1 MKKLLFKNW
10 LVLMSLVMACGF
22 TACDDDDDNV
32 GTAPIFPEKQE
43 INLAA
48 GGSQEFSFEANTN
61 WSLSSSAIWCV
72 FVKDE
77 VESFVLSGTPG
88 KQTVTVKMTG
98 DAPAHE
104 TSVAKLELTMG
115 GEKVVIGEVRREAQ
129 GYDLQLFD
137 EEGNPISELEVGYND
152 FKRFKV
158 KANYRFAVT
167 NKPSWVDL
175 EGNVLVGASNKE
187 VTGGLEVHNN
197 DDDANFGKYAITKED
212 GYTLTF
218 ASEDGKHEEKVP
230 VVFSGMPANDMDITD
245 GPTSNKW
252 SWTISEDGKT
262 FTNGAGVAG
271 GGGTSY
277 NKHVSFTLKA
287 KNDDF
292 KIVMIDE
299 YTLDDEVQREVM
311 NEEWGWMHYAIHD
324 KCKINLTADEL
335 VGSKRTAYVLAFP
348 PAKYEEIKD
357 DVIGN
362 AFDEAGEL
370 KTEYERYLLMLAT
383 QDVKKEQTDASV
395 TVTAMDM
402 MTGQTITIPLES
414 IDATKYN
421 ANEAYSMPQGT
432 YFMYN
437 IDPQM
442 GSFDSQAYSITF
454 HLEKPEGLTETLL
467 EISNDWMNPNGFMI
481 YMPEAAPTENLVITM
496 ESASDGTKKVLVI
509 TPNE

>member
-299 YTLDDEVQREVM
+299 YTHNDKVHHEEMKDE
-311 NEEWGWMHYAIHD
+311 WMQYAIYD
-324 KCKINLTADEL
+324 KCKINLTADPLE
-335 VGSKRTAYVLAFP
+335 SDPRTAYVLAFP
-348 PAKYEEIKD
+348 SAKYEEIKD

-370 KTEYERYLLMLAT
+370 KIEYERYLLMLAT
-383 QDVKKEQTDASV
+383 QKVIEQTTAAEFKV
-395 TVTAMDM
+395 TDNTLKEIAIKKDTNPANQDTYGTSIVYT
-402 MTGQTITIPLES
+402 MTQEQQS
-414 IDATKYN
+414 
-421 ANEAYSMPQGT
+421 
-432 YFMYN
+432 YF
-437 IDPQM
+437 IDPLMGGDLGDIWTYQAWQGDKDVTI
-442 GSFDSQAYSITF
+442 GSFF
-454 HLEKPEGLTETLL
+454 EGVGTQISAWFESDLTQQV
-467 EISNDWMNPNGFMI
+467 EIYIKDLQG
-481 YMPEAAPTENLVITM
+481 L
-496 ESASDGTKKVLVI
+496 TKKVLII
-509 TPNE
+509 TPNN

>member
-22 TACDDDDDNV
+22 TACDDNDDNV

-88 KQTVTVKMTG
+88 KQTVTVKVTN

-167 NKPSWVDL
+167 NKPSWVKL
-175 EGNVLVGASNKE
+175 EGDALVGGINKE
-187 VTGGLEVHNN
+187 VTGGLEIIQDGNME
-197 DDDANFGKYAITKED
+197 KYPVTADQK
-212 GYTLTF
+212 YTLTF
-218 ASEDGKHEEKVP
+218 ASEDGKSEKQIP
-230 VVFSGMPANDMDITD
+230 LVFGGMSAEDMDITD

-271 GGGTSY
+271 GSGTSY

-299 YTLDDEVQREVM
+299 YKLNDSKQHEVM
-311 NEEWGWMHYAIHD
+311 DEYGWMHYAIHD

-335 VGSKRTAYVLAFP
+335 QNDQPRTAYILAVPF
-348 PAKYEEIKD
+348 AKYEEIKD

-370 KTEYERYLLMLAT
+370 KIEYDRFLLMIAT
-383 QDVKKEQTDASV
+383 QEVIEDTSGPEFKVTWWDEETSTNNEIELTKYTDPMFDEFNVAVQTFEAEVGKSYDVDPLLGMFGTDWKCG
-395 TVTAMDM
+395 AMM
-402 MTGQTITIPLES
+402 ENPAIVVEGMEWGQSATITIKSEFSEDFPIMFMDS
-414 IDATKYN
+414 GDAIKK
-421 ANEAYSMPQGT
+421 
-432 YFMYN
+432 
-437 IDPQM
+437 I
-442 GSFDSQAYSITF
+442 
-454 HLEKPEGLTETLL
+454 LVVTL
-467 EISNDWMNPNGFMI
+467 
-481 YMPEAAPTENLVITM
+481 
-496 ESASDGTKKVLVI
+496 KK
-509 TPNE
+509 

>member
-1 MKKLLFKNW
+1 
-10 LVLMSLVMACGF
+10 MSLVMACGF

-137 EEGNPISELEVGYND
+137 EEGNPITELEVGYND

-167 NKPSWVDL
+167 NKPSWVKL
-175 EGNVLVGASNKE
+175 EGDALVGGINKE
-187 VTGGLEVHNN
+187 VTGGLEIIQDGNME
-197 DDDANFGKYAITKED
+197 KYPVTADQK
-212 GYTLTF
+212 YTLTF
-218 ASEDGKHEEKVP
+218 ASEDGKSEKQIP
-230 VVFSGMPANDMDITD
+230 LVFGGMSAEDMDIVD
-245 GPTSNKW
+245 GPTANRW

-271 GGGTSY
+271 GSGTSY

-299 YTLDDEVQREVM
+299 YKLNDSKQHEVM
-311 NEEWGWMHYAIHD
+311 DEYGWMHYAIHD

-335 VGSKRTAYVLAFP
+335 PNDQPRTAYILAVPF
-348 PAKYEEIKD
+348 AKYEEIKD

-370 KTEYERYLLMLAT
+370 KIEYDRFLLMIAT
-383 QDVKKEQTDASV
+383 QEVIEDTSGPEFKVTWWDEETSTNNEIELTKYTDPMFDEFNV
-395 TVTAMDM
+395 TVQTFEAEVGKSYDVDPLLGMFGTDWKCGAMM
-402 MTGQTITIPLES
+402 ENPAIVVEGMEWGQSATITIKSEFSEDFPIMFMDS
-414 IDATKYN
+414 GDAIKK
-421 ANEAYSMPQGT
+421 
-432 YFMYN
+432 
-437 IDPQM
+437 I
-442 GSFDSQAYSITF
+442 
-454 HLEKPEGLTETLL
+454 LVVTLKNKL
-467 EISNDWMNPNGFMI
+467 INQ
-481 YMPEAAPTENLVITM
+481 
-496 ESASDGTKKVLVI
+496 
-509 TPNE
+509 

>member
-88 KQTVTVKMTG
+88 KQTVTVKMTD

-137 EEGNPISELEVGYND
+137 EEGNPITELEVGYND

-167 NKPSWVDL
+167 NKPNWVKL
-175 EGNVLVGASNKE
+175 EGDALVGGINKE
-187 VTGGLEVHNN
+187 VTGGLEIIQDGNME
-197 DDDANFGKYAITKED
+197 KYPVTADQK
-212 GYTLTF
+212 YTLTF
-218 ASEDGKHEEKVP
+218 ASEDGKSEKQIP
-230 VVFSGMPANDMDITD
+230 LVFGGMSVEDMDIVD
-245 GPTSNKW
+245 GPTANRW

-271 GGGTSY
+271 GSGTSY

-299 YTLDDEVQREVM
+299 NKPNDSKQHEVM
-311 NEEWGWMHYAIHD
+311 DEYRWMHYAIYD

-335 VGSKRTAYVLAFP
+335 PNGQPRTAYILAFP
-348 PAKYEEIKD
+348 SAKYEEIKD

-370 KTEYERYLLMLAT
+370 KIEYDRFLLMIAT
-383 QDVKKEQTDASV
+383 QEVIEDTSGPEFKVTWWDEETSTNNEIELTKYTDPMFDEFNVAVQTFEAEVGKSYDVDPLLGMFGPDWKCG
-395 TVTAMDM
+395 AMM
-402 MTGQTITIPLES
+402 ENPAIVVEGMEWGQSATITIKSEFSEDFPIMFMDS
-414 IDATKYN
+414 GDAIKK
-421 ANEAYSMPQGT
+421 
-432 YFMYN
+432 
-437 IDPQM
+437 I
-442 GSFDSQAYSITF
+442 
-454 HLEKPEGLTETLL
+454 LVVTL
-467 EISNDWMNPNGFMI
+467 
-481 YMPEAAPTENLVITM
+481 
-496 ESASDGTKKVLVI
+496 KK
-509 TPNE
+509 

>member
-167 NKPSWVDL
+167 NKPSWVKL
-175 EGNVLVGASNKE
+175 EGDALVGGINKE
-187 VTGGLEVHNN
+187 VTGGLEIIQDGNME
-197 DDDANFGKYAITKED
+197 KYPVTADQK
-212 GYTLTF
+212 YTLTF
-218 ASEDGKHEEKVP
+218 ASEDGKSEKQIP
-230 VVFSGMPANDMDITD
+230 LVFGGMSAEDMDIVD
-245 GPTSNKW
+245 GPTANRW

-271 GGGTSY
+271 GSGTSY

-299 YTLDDEVQREVM
+299 YKLNDSKQHEVM
-311 NEEWGWMHYAIHD
+311 DEYGWMHYAIHD

-335 VGSKRTAYVLAFP
+335 QNDQPRTAYILAVPF
-348 PAKYEEIKD
+348 AKYEEIKD

-370 KTEYERYLLMLAT
+370 KIEYDRFLLMIAT
-383 QDVKKEQTDASV
+383 QEVIEDTSGPEFKVTWWDEETSTNNEIELTKYTDPMFDEFNVAVQTFEAEVGKSYDVDPLLGMFGTDWKCG
-395 TVTAMDM
+395 AMM
-402 MTGQTITIPLES
+402 ENPAIVVEGMEWGQSATITIKSEFSEDFPIMFMDS
-414 IDATKYN
+414 GDAIKK
-421 ANEAYSMPQGT
+421 
-432 YFMYN
+432 
-437 IDPQM
+437 I
-442 GSFDSQAYSITF
+442 
-454 HLEKPEGLTETLL
+454 LVVTL
-467 EISNDWMNPNGFMI
+467 
-481 YMPEAAPTENLVITM
+481 
-496 ESASDGTKKVLVI
+496 KK
-509 TPNE
+509 

>member
-22 TACDDDDDNV
+22 TACDDNDDNV

-88 KQTVTVKMTG
+88 KQTVTVKVTN

-104 TSVAKLELTMG
+104 ISVAKLELTMG

-137 EEGNPISELEVGYND
+137 EEGNPITELEVGYND

-167 NKPSWVDL
+167 NKPSWVKL
-175 EGNVLVGASNKE
+175 EGDALVGGINKE
-187 VTGGLEVHNN
+187 VTGGLEIIQDGNME
-197 DDDANFGKYAITKED
+197 KYPVTADQK
-212 GYTLTF
+212 YTLTF
-218 ASEDGKHEEKVP
+218 ASEDGKSEKQIP
-230 VVFSGMPANDMDITD
+230 LVFGGMSAEDMDIVD
-245 GPTSNKW
+245 GPTDNRW

-271 GGGTSY
+271 GSGTSY

-299 YTLDDEVQREVM
+299 YKLNDSKQHEVM
-311 NEEWGWMHYAIHD
+311 DEYGWMHYAIHD

-335 VGSKRTAYVLAFP
+335 PNDQPRTAYILAVPF
-348 PAKYEEIKD
+348 AKYEEIKD

-370 KTEYERYLLMLAT
+370 KIEYDRFLLMIAT
-383 QDVKKEQTDASV
+383 QEVIEDTSGPEFKVTWWDEETSTNNEIELTKYTDPMFDEFNVAVQTFEAEVGKSYDVDPLLGMFGTDWKCG
-395 TVTAMDM
+395 AMM
-402 MTGQTITIPLES
+402 ENPAIVVEGMEWGQSATITIKSEFSEDFPIMFMDS
-414 IDATKYN
+414 GDAIKK
-421 ANEAYSMPQGT
+421 
-432 YFMYN
+432 
-437 IDPQM
+437 I
-442 GSFDSQAYSITF
+442 
-454 HLEKPEGLTETLL
+454 LVVTL
-467 EISNDWMNPNGFMI
+467 
-481 YMPEAAPTENLVITM
+481 
-496 ESASDGTKKVLVI
+496 KK
-509 TPNE
+509 

>member
-22 TACDDDDDNV
+22 TACDDDDDNI

-137 EEGNPISELEVGYND
+137 EEGNPITELEVGYND

-167 NKPSWVDL
+167 NKPNWVKL
-175 EGNVLVGASNKE
+175 EGDALVGGINKE
-187 VTGGLEVHNN
+187 VTGGLEIIQDGNME
-197 DDDANFGKYAITKED
+197 KYPVTADQK
-212 GYTLTF
+212 YTLTF
-218 ASEDGKHEEKVP
+218 ASEDGKSEKQIP
-230 VVFSGMPANDMDITD
+230 LVFGGMSVEDMDIVD
-245 GPTSNKW
+245 GPTANRW

-271 GGGTSY
+271 GSGTSY

-299 YTLDDEVQREVM
+299 NKPNDSKQHEVM
-311 NEEWGWMHYAIHD
+311 DEYGWMHYAIYD

-335 VGSKRTAYVLAFP
+335 PNGQPRTAYILAFP
-348 PAKYEEIKD
+348 SAKYEEIKD

-370 KTEYERYLLMLAT
+370 KIEYERYLLMLAT
-383 QDVKKEQTDASV
+383 QKVIEQTTAAEFKV
-395 TVTAMDM
+395 TDNTLKEIAIKKDTNPANQDTYGTSIVYT
-402 MTGQTITIPLES
+402 MTQEQQS
-414 IDATKYN
+414 
-421 ANEAYSMPQGT
+421 
-432 YFMYN
+432 YF
-437 IDPQM
+437 IDPLMGGDLGDIWTYQAWQGDKDVTI
-442 GSFDSQAYSITF
+442 GSFF
-454 HLEKPEGLTETLL
+454 EGVGTQISAWFESDLTQQV
-467 EISNDWMNPNGFMI
+467 EIYIKDLQG
-481 YMPEAAPTENLVITM
+481 L
-496 ESASDGTKKVLVI
+496 TKKVLII
-509 TPNE
+509 TPNN

>member
-88 KQTVTVKMTG
+88 KQTVTVKMTD

-137 EEGNPISELEVGYND
+137 EGGNPITELEVGYND

-167 NKPSWVDL
+167 NKPNWVKL
-175 EGNVLVGASNKE
+175 EGDALVGGINKE
-187 VTGGLEVHNN
+187 VTGGLEIIQDGNME
-197 DDDANFGKYAITKED
+197 KYPVTADQK
-212 GYTLTF
+212 YTLTF
-218 ASEDGKHEEKVP
+218 ASEDGKSEKQIP
-230 VVFSGMPANDMDITD
+230 LVFGGMSAEDMDIVD
-245 GPTSNKW
+245 GPTANRW

-271 GGGTSY
+271 GSGTSY

-299 YTLDDEVQREVM
+299 YKLNGNTEREVM
-311 NEEWGWMHYAIHD
+311 ENGWLHYAIYD
-324 KCKINLTADEL
+324 KCKINLTADKL
-335 VGSKRTAYVLAFP
+335 TGSKRTAYVLAFP
-348 PAKYEEIKD
+348 SAKYEEIKD

-370 KTEYERYLLMLAT
+370 KIEYDRFLLMIAT
-383 QDVKKEQTDASV
+383 QEVIEDTSGPEFKVTWWDEETSTNNEIELTKYTDPMFDEFNVAVQTFEAEVGKSYDVDPLLGLFGPDWKCG
-395 TVTAMDM
+395 AMM
-402 MTGQTITIPLES
+402 ENPAIVVEGMEWGQSATITIKSEFSEDFPIMFMDS
-414 IDATKYN
+414 GDAIKK
-421 ANEAYSMPQGT
+421 
-432 YFMYN
+432 
-437 IDPQM
+437 I
-442 GSFDSQAYSITF
+442 
-454 HLEKPEGLTETLL
+454 LVVTL
-467 EISNDWMNPNGFMI
+467 
-481 YMPEAAPTENLVITM
+481 
-496 ESASDGTKKVLVI
+496 KK
-509 TPNE
+509 

>member
-88 KQTVTVKMTG
+88 KQTVTVKMTN

-104 TSVAKLELTMG
+104 ISVAKLELTMG

-137 EEGNPISELEVGYND
+137 EEGNPITELEVGYND

-167 NKPSWVDL
+167 SKPSWVKL
-175 EGNVLVGASNKE
+175 EGDALVGGINKE
-187 VTGGLEVHNN
+187 VTGGLEIIQDGNME
-197 DDDANFGKYAITKED
+197 KYPVTADQK
-212 GYTLTF
+212 YTLTF
-218 ASEDGKHEEKVP
+218 ASEDGKSEKQIP
-230 VVFSGMPANDMDITD
+230 LVFGGMSAEDMDIVD
-245 GPTSNKW
+245 GPTANKW

-299 YTLDDEVQREVM
+299 YTHNDEVHH
-311 NEEWGWMHYAIHD
+311 EEMKDEWMQYAIYD
-324 KCKINLTADEL
+324 KCKINLTANPLESDP
-335 VGSKRTAYVLAFP
+335 RTAYVLAFP
-348 PAKYEEIKD
+348 SAKYEEIKD

-370 KTEYERYLLMLAT
+370 KIEYERYLLMIAT
-383 QDVKKEQTDASV
+383 QEVIEDTSGPEFKVTWWDEETSTNNEIELTKYTDPMFDEFNVAVQTFEAEVGKSYDVDPLLGMFGTDWKCG
-395 TVTAMDM
+395 AMM
-402 MTGQTITIPLES
+402 ENPAIVVEGMEWGQSATITIKSEFSEDFPIMFMDS
-414 IDATKYN
+414 GDAIKK
-421 ANEAYSMPQGT
+421 
-432 YFMYN
+432 
-437 IDPQM
+437 I
-442 GSFDSQAYSITF
+442 
-454 HLEKPEGLTETLL
+454 LVVTL
-467 EISNDWMNPNGFMI
+467 
-481 YMPEAAPTENLVITM
+481 
-496 ESASDGTKKVLVI
+496 KK
-509 TPNE
+509 

>member
-22 TACDDDDDNV
+22 TACDDNDDNV

-88 KQTVTVKMTG
+88 KQTVTVKVTN

-104 TSVAKLELTMG
+104 ISVAKLELTMG

-137 EEGNPISELEVGYND
+137 EEGNPITELEVGYND

-230 VVFSGMPANDMDITD
+230 VVFSGMPANDMDITG

-299 YTLDDEVQREVM
+299 YTHNDKVHHEEMKDE
-311 NEEWGWMHYAIHD
+311 WMQYAIYD
-324 KCKINLTADEL
+324 KCKINLTADPLE
-335 VGSKRTAYVLAFP
+335 SDPRTAYVLAFP
-348 PAKYEEIKD
+348 SAKYEEIKN

-362 AFDEAGEL
+362 AFDETGEL
-370 KTEYERYLLMLAT
+370 KIEYERYLLMLAT
-383 QDVKKEQTDASV
+383 QKVIEQTTAAEFKV
-395 TVTAMDM
+395 TDNTLKEIAIKKDTNPANQDTYGTSIVYT
-402 MTGQTITIPLES
+402 MTQEQQS
-414 IDATKYN
+414 
-421 ANEAYSMPQGT
+421 
-432 YFMYN
+432 YF
-437 IDPQM
+437 IDPLMGGDLGDIWTYQAWQGDKDVTI
-442 GSFDSQAYSITF
+442 GSFF
-454 HLEKPEGLTETLL
+454 EGVGTQISAWFESDLTQQV
-467 EISNDWMNPNGFMI
+467 EIYIKDLQG
-481 YMPEAAPTENLVITM
+481 L
-496 ESASDGTKKVLVI
+496 TKKVLII
-509 TPNE
+509 TPNN

>member
-22 TACDDDDDNV
+22 TACDDNDDNV

-88 KQTVTVKMTG
+88 KQTVTVKVTN

-104 TSVAKLELTMG
+104 ISVAKLELTMG

-167 NKPSWVDL
+167 NKPSWVKL
-175 EGNVLVGASNKE
+175 EGDALVGGINKE
-187 VTGGLEVHNN
+187 VTGGLEIIQDGNME
-197 DDDANFGKYAITKED
+197 KYPVTADQK
-212 GYTLTF
+212 YTLTF
-218 ASEDGKHEEKVP
+218 ASEDGKSEKQIP
-230 VVFSGMPANDMDITD
+230 LVFGGMSAEDMDIVD
-245 GPTSNKW
+245 GPTANRW

-271 GGGTSY
+271 GSGTSY

-299 YTLDDEVQREVM
+299 YKLNDSKQHEVM
-311 NEEWGWMHYAIHD
+311 DEYGWMHYAIHD

-335 VGSKRTAYVLAFP
+335 QNDQPRTAYILAVPF
-348 PAKYEEIKD
+348 AKYEEIKD

-370 KTEYERYLLMLAT
+370 KIEYDRFLLMIAT
-383 QDVKKEQTDASV
+383 QEVIEDTSGPEFKVTWWDEETSTNNEIELTKYTDPMFDEFNVAVQTFEAEVGKSYDVDPLLGMFGTDWKCG
-395 TVTAMDM
+395 AMM
-402 MTGQTITIPLES
+402 ENPAIVVEGMEWGQSATITIKSEFSEDFPIMFMDS
-414 IDATKYN
+414 GDAIKK
-421 ANEAYSMPQGT
+421 
-432 YFMYN
+432 
-437 IDPQM
+437 I
-442 GSFDSQAYSITF
+442 
-454 HLEKPEGLTETLL
+454 LVVTL
-467 EISNDWMNPNGFMI
+467 
-481 YMPEAAPTENLVITM
+481 
-496 ESASDGTKKVLVI
+496 KK
-509 TPNE
+509 

>member
-22 TACDDDDDNV
+22 TACDDNDDNV

-88 KQTVTVKMTG
+88 KQTVTVKVTN

-104 TSVAKLELTMG
+104 ISVAKLELTMG

-137 EEGNPISELEVGYND
+137 EEGNPITELEVGYND

-167 NKPSWVDL
+167 NKPSWVKL
-175 EGNVLVGASNKE
+175 EGDALVGGINKE
-187 VTGGLEVHNN
+187 VTGGLEIIQNGN
-197 DDDANFGKYAITKED
+197 MEKYPVTADQK
-212 GYTLTF
+212 YTLTF
-218 ASEDGKHEEKVP
+218 ASEDGKSEKQIP
-230 VVFSGMPANDMDITD
+230 LVFGGMSAEDMDIVD
-245 GPTSNKW
+245 GPTANRW

-271 GGGTSY
+271 GSGTSY

-299 YTLDDEVQREVM
+299 YKLNDSKQHEVM
-311 NEEWGWMHYAIHD
+311 DEYGWMHYAIHD

-335 VGSKRTAYVLAFP
+335 PNDQPRTAYILAVPF
-348 PAKYEEIKD
+348 AKYEEIKD

-370 KTEYERYLLMLAT
+370 KIEYDRFLLMIAT
-383 QDVKKEQTDASV
+383 QEVIEDTSGPEFKVTWWDEETSTNNEIELTKYTDPMFDEFNVAVQTFEAEVGKSYDVDPLLGMFGTDWKCG
-395 TVTAMDM
+395 AMM
-402 MTGQTITIPLES
+402 ENPAIVVEGMEWGQSATITIKSEFSEDFPIMFMDS
-414 IDATKYN
+414 GDAIKK
-421 ANEAYSMPQGT
+421 
-432 YFMYN
+432 
-437 IDPQM
+437 I
-442 GSFDSQAYSITF
+442 
-454 HLEKPEGLTETLL
+454 LVVTL
-467 EISNDWMNPNGFMI
+467 
-481 YMPEAAPTENLVITM
+481 
-496 ESASDGTKKVLVI
+496 KK
-509 TPNE
+509 

>member
-88 KQTVTVKMTG
+88 KQTVTVKVTN

-167 NKPSWVDL
+167 NKPSWVKL
-175 EGNVLVGASNKE
+175 EGDALVGGINKE
-187 VTGGLEVHNN
+187 VTGGLEIIQDGNME
-197 DDDANFGKYAITKED
+197 KYPVTADQK
-212 GYTLTF
+212 YTLTF
-218 ASEDGKHEEKVP
+218 ASEDGKSEKQIP
-230 VVFSGMPANDMDITD
+230 LVFGGMSVEDMDIVD
-245 GPTSNKW
+245 GPTANRW

-271 GGGTSY
+271 GSGTSY

-299 YTLDDEVQREVM
+299 YKLNDSKQHEVM
-311 NEEWGWMHYAIHD
+311 DEYGWMHYAIHD

-335 VGSKRTAYVLAFP
+335 PNDQPRTAYILAVPF
-348 PAKYEEIKD
+348 AKYEEIKD

-370 KTEYERYLLMLAT
+370 KIEYDRFLLMIAT
-383 QDVKKEQTDASV
+383 QEVIEDTSGPEFKVTWWDEETSTNNEIELTKYTDPMFDEFNVAVQTFEAEVGKSYDVDPLLGMFGTDWKCG
-395 TVTAMDM
+395 AMM
-402 MTGQTITIPLES
+402 ENPAIVVEGMEWGQSATITIKSEFSEDFPIMFMDS
-414 IDATKYN
+414 GDAIKK
-421 ANEAYSMPQGT
+421 
-432 YFMYN
+432 
-437 IDPQM
+437 I
-442 GSFDSQAYSITF
+442 
-454 HLEKPEGLTETLL
+454 LVVTL
-467 EISNDWMNPNGFMI
+467 
-481 YMPEAAPTENLVITM
+481 
-496 ESASDGTKKVLVI
+496 KK
-509 TPNE
+509 

>member
-88 KQTVTVKMTG
+88 KQTVTVKVTN

-104 TSVAKLELTMG
+104 ISVAKLELTMG

-137 EEGNPISELEVGYND
+137 EEGNPITELEVGYND

-167 NKPSWVDL
+167 NKPSWVKL
-175 EGNVLVGASNKE
+175 EGDALVGGINKE
-187 VTGGLEVHNN
+187 VTGGLEIIQDGNME
-197 DDDANFGKYAITKED
+197 KYPVTADQK
-212 GYTLTF
+212 YTLTF
-218 ASEDGKHEEKVP
+218 ASEDGKSEKQIP
-230 VVFSGMPANDMDITD
+230 LVFGGMSAEDMDIVD
-245 GPTSNKW
+245 GPTANRW

-271 GGGTSY
+271 GSGTSY

-299 YTLDDEVQREVM
+299 YKLNDSKQHEVM
-311 NEEWGWMHYAIHD
+311 DEYGWMHYAIHD

-335 VGSKRTAYVLAFP
+335 PNDQPRTAYILAVPF
-348 PAKYEEIKD
+348 AKYEEIKD

-370 KTEYERYLLMLAT
+370 KIEYDRFLLMIAT
-383 QDVKKEQTDASV
+383 QEVIEDTSGPEFKVTWWDEETSTNNEIELTKYTDPMFDEFNVAVQTFEAEVGKSYDVDPLLGMFGTDWKCG
-395 TVTAMDM
+395 AMM
-402 MTGQTITIPLES
+402 ENPAIVVEGMEWGQSATITIKSEFSEDFPIMFMDS
-414 IDATKYN
+414 GDAIKK
-421 ANEAYSMPQGT
+421 
-432 YFMYN
+432 
-437 IDPQM
+437 I
-442 GSFDSQAYSITF
+442 
-454 HLEKPEGLTETLL
+454 LVVTL
-467 EISNDWMNPNGFMI
+467 
-481 YMPEAAPTENLVITM
+481 
-496 ESASDGTKKVLVI
+496 KK
-509 TPNE
+509 

>member
-88 KQTVTVKMTG
+88 KQTVTVKMTD

-137 EEGNPISELEVGYND
+137 EEGNPITELEVGYND

-167 NKPSWVDL
+167 NKPSWVKL
-175 EGNVLVGASNKE
+175 EGDALVGGINKE
-187 VTGGLEVHNN
+187 VTGGLEIIQDGNME
-197 DDDANFGKYAITKED
+197 KYPVTADQK
-212 GYTLTF
+212 YTLTF
-218 ASEDGKHEEKVP
+218 ASEDGKSEKQIP
-230 VVFSGMPANDMDITD
+230 LVFGGMSAEDMDIVD
-245 GPTSNKW
+245 GPTANRW

-271 GGGTSY
+271 GNGTSY

-299 YTLDDEVQREVM
+299 YKLNGNTEREVM
-311 NEEWGWMHYAIHD
+311 DNQWGWMHYAIKD
-324 KCKINLTADEL
+324 KCKINFTADEL
-335 VGSKRTAYVLAFP
+335 PNDQPRTAYILAFP
-348 PAKYEEIKD
+348 SAKYEEIKD

-370 KTEYERYLLMLAT
+370 KIEYDRFLLMIAT
-383 QDVKKEQTDASV
+383 QEVKKQETDASV

-442 GSFDSQAYSITF
+442 GNFDSQAYSITF

>member
-88 KQTVTVKMTG
+88 KQTVTVKMTD

-137 EEGNPISELEVGYND
+137 EEGNPITELEVGYND

-167 NKPSWVDL
+167 NKPNWVKL
-175 EGNVLVGASNKE
+175 EGDALVGGINKE
-187 VTGGLEVHNN
+187 VTGGLEIIQDGNME
-197 DDDANFGKYAITKED
+197 KYPVTADQK
-212 GYTLTF
+212 YTLTF
-218 ASEDGKHEEKVP
+218 ASEDGKSEKQIP
-230 VVFSGMPANDMDITD
+230 LVFGGMSVEDMDIVD
-245 GPTSNKW
+245 GPTANRW

-271 GGGTSY
+271 GSGTSY

-299 YTLDDEVQREVM
+299 NKPNDSKQHEVM
-311 NEEWGWMHYAIHD
+311 DEYGWMHYAIYD

-335 VGSKRTAYVLAFP
+335 PNGQPRTAYILAFP
-348 PAKYEEIKD
+348 SAKYEEIKD

-370 KTEYERYLLMLAT
+370 KIEYERYLLMLAT
-383 QDVKKEQTDASV
+383 QKVIEQTTAAEFKV
-395 TVTAMDM
+395 TDNTLKEIAIKKDTNPANQDTYGTSIVYT
-402 MTGQTITIPLES
+402 MTQEQQS
-414 IDATKYN
+414 
-421 ANEAYSMPQGT
+421 
-432 YFMYN
+432 YF
-437 IDPQM
+437 IDPLMGGDLGDIWTYQAWQGDKDVTI
-442 GSFDSQAYSITF
+442 GSFF
-454 HLEKPEGLTETLL
+454 EGVGTQISAWFESDLTQQV
-467 EISNDWMNPNGFMI
+467 EIYIKDLQG
-481 YMPEAAPTENLVITM
+481 L
-496 ESASDGTKKVLVI
+496 TKKVLII
-509 TPNE
+509 TPNN

>member
-43 INLAA
+43 INLAS

-88 KQTVTVKMTG
+88 KQTVTVKVTN

-167 NKPSWVDL
+167 NKPSWVKL
-175 EGNVLVGASNKE
+175 EGDALVGGINKE
-187 VTGGLEVHNN
+187 VTGGLEIIQDGNME
-197 DDDANFGKYAITKED
+197 KYPVTADQK
-212 GYTLTF
+212 YTLTF
-218 ASEDGKHEEKVP
+218 ASEDGKSEKQIP
-230 VVFSGMPANDMDITD
+230 LVFGGMSAEDMDIVD
-245 GPTSNKW
+245 GPTANKW

-299 YTLDDEVQREVM
+299 YTHNDEVHH
-311 NEEWGWMHYAIHD
+311 EEMKDEWMQYAIYD
-324 KCKINLTADEL
+324 KCKINLTANPLESDP
-335 VGSKRTAYVLAFP
+335 RTAYVLAFP
-348 PAKYEEIKD
+348 SAKYEEIKD

-370 KTEYERYLLMLAT
+370 KIEYERYLLMLAT
-383 QDVKKEQTDASV
+383 QKVIEQTTAAEFKV
-395 TVTAMDM
+395 TDNTLKEIAIKKDTNPANQDTYGTSIVYT
-402 MTGQTITIPLES
+402 MTQEQQS
-414 IDATKYN
+414 
-421 ANEAYSMPQGT
+421 
-432 YFMYN
+432 YF
-437 IDPQM
+437 IDPLMGGDLGDIWTYQAWQGDKDVTI
-442 GSFDSQAYSITF
+442 GSFF
-454 HLEKPEGLTETLL
+454 EGVGTQISAWFESDLTQQV
-467 EISNDWMNPNGFMI
+467 EIYIKDLQG
-481 YMPEAAPTENLVITM
+481 L
-496 ESASDGTKKVLVI
+496 TKKVLII
-509 TPNE
+509 TPNN

>member
-1 MKKLLFKNW
+1 M
-10 LVLMSLVMACGF
+10 
-22 TACDDDDDNV
+22 
-32 GTAPIFPEKQE
+32 
-43 INLAA
+43 AA

-88 KQTVTVKMTG
+88 KQTVTVKMTD

-115 GEKVVIGEVRREAQ
+115 GQKVVIGEVRREAQ

-137 EEGNPISELEVGYND
+137 EEGNPITELEVGYND

-230 VVFSGMPANDMDITD
+230 VVFSGMPANDMDITG

-299 YTLDDEVQREVM
+299 YTHNDKVHHEEMKDE
-311 NEEWGWMHYAIHD
+311 WMQYAIYD
-324 KCKINLTADEL
+324 KCKINLTADPLE
-335 VGSKRTAYVLAFP
+335 SDPRTAYVLAFP
-348 PAKYEEIKD
+348 SAKYEEIKD

-370 KTEYERYLLMLAT
+370 KIEYERYLLMLAT
-383 QDVKKEQTDASV
+383 QKVIEQTTAAEFKV
-395 TVTAMDM
+395 TDNTLKEIAIKKDTNPANQDTYGTSIVYT
-402 MTGQTITIPLES
+402 MTQEQQS
-414 IDATKYN
+414 
-421 ANEAYSMPQGT
+421 
-432 YFMYN
+432 YF
-437 IDPQM
+437 IDPLMGGDLGDIWTYQAWQGDKDVTI
-442 GSFDSQAYSITF
+442 GSFF
-454 HLEKPEGLTETLL
+454 EGVGTQISAWFESDLTQQV
-467 EISNDWMNPNGFMI
+467 EIYIKDLQG
-481 YMPEAAPTENLVITM
+481 L
-496 ESASDGTKKVLVI
+496 TKKVLII
-509 TPNE
+509 TPNN

>member
-88 KQTVTVKMTG
+88 KQTVTVKMAG

-167 NKPSWVDL
+167 NKPSWVKL
-175 EGNVLVGASNKE
+175 EGDALVWGINKE
-187 VTGGLEVHNN
+187 VTGGLEIIQDGNME
-197 DDDANFGKYAITKED
+197 KYPVTADQK
-212 GYTLTF
+212 YTLTF
-218 ASEDGKHEEKVP
+218 ASEDGKSEKQIP
-230 VVFSGMPANDMDITD
+230 LVFGGMSAEDMDIVD
-245 GPTSNKW
+245 GPTANRW

-271 GGGTSY
+271 GSGTSY

-299 YTLDDEVQREVM
+299 YKLNDSKQHEVM
-311 NEEWGWMHYAIHD
+311 DEYGWMHYAIHD

-335 VGSKRTAYVLAFP
+335 QNDQPRTAYILAVPF
-348 PAKYEEIKD
+348 AKYEEIKD

-370 KTEYERYLLMLAT
+370 KIEYDRFLLMIAT
-383 QDVKKEQTDASV
+383 QEVIEDTSGPEFKVTWWDEETSTNNEIELTKYTDPMFDEFNVAVQTFEAEVGKSYDVDPLLGMFGTDWKCG
-395 TVTAMDM
+395 AMM
-402 MTGQTITIPLES
+402 ENPAIVVEGMEWGQSATITIKSEFSEDFPIMFMDS
-414 IDATKYN
+414 GDAIKK
-421 ANEAYSMPQGT
+421 
-432 YFMYN
+432 
-437 IDPQM
+437 I
-442 GSFDSQAYSITF
+442 
-454 HLEKPEGLTETLL
+454 LVVTL
-467 EISNDWMNPNGFMI
+467 
-481 YMPEAAPTENLVITM
+481 
-496 ESASDGTKKVLVI
+496 KK
-509 TPNE
+509 

>member
-1 MKKLLFKNW
+1 
-10 LVLMSLVMACGF
+10 MSLVMACGF

-88 KQTVTVKMTG
+88 KQTVTVKMTD

-137 EEGNPISELEVGYND
+137 EEGNPITELEVGYND

-167 NKPSWVDL
+167 NKPNWVKL
-175 EGNVLVGASNKE
+175 EGDALVGGINKE
-187 VTGGLEVHNN
+187 VTGGLEIIQDGNME
-197 DDDANFGKYAITKED
+197 KYPVTAEQK
-212 GYTLTF
+212 YTLTF
-218 ASEDGKHEEKVP
+218 ASEDGKSEKQIP
-230 VVFSGMPANDMDITD
+230 LVFGGMSAKDMDIVD
-245 GPTSNKW
+245 GPTANRW

-262 FTNGAGVAG
+262 FTNGAGVSG
-271 GGGTSY
+271 GNGTSY

-292 KIVMIDE
+292 KIVMINIQE
-299 YTLDDEVQREVM
+299 YSYPGMDPIRIPEVM
-311 NEEWGWMHYAIHD
+311 ENGWLHYDI
-324 KCKINLTADEL
+324 KENCNVILTADPLDSE
-335 VGSKRTAYVLAFP
+335 SKTAYVLAFP
-348 PAKYEEIKD
+348 TAKYNELLEGGDILMN
-357 DVIGN
+357 I
-362 AFDEAGEL
+362 FDENNEL
-370 KTEYERYLLMLAT
+370 KYEYDKYLLMLAT
-383 QDVKKEQTDASV
+383 QKVIEQTEE
-395 TVTAMDM
+395 
-402 MTGQTITIPLES
+402 TGFKVIGYTDSGETDEPEI
-414 IDATKYN
+414 TKYEGDTGMGN
-421 ANEAYSMPQGT
+421 IPAYTMVGKVG
-432 YFMYN
+432 FDYN
-437 IDPQM
+437 IDPDLGEYEASWNCGPSWDPNTVLDIKADEVYTKTVNIKITKEFSEEIQVMFGDLEM
-442 GSFDSQAYSITF
+442 GESGI
-454 HLEKPEGLTETLL
+454 KK
-467 EISNDWMNPNGFMI
+467 I
-481 YMPEAAPTENLVITM
+481 LVI
-496 ESASDGTKKVLVI
+496 K
-509 TPNE
+509 PNN

>member
-88 KQTVTVKMTG
+88 KQTVTVKMTD

-167 NKPSWVDL
+167 SKPSWVKL
-175 EGNVLVGASNKE
+175 EGDALVGGINKE
-187 VTGGLEVHNN
+187 VTGGLEIIQDGNME
-197 DDDANFGKYAITKED
+197 KYPVTADQK
-212 GYTLTF
+212 YTLTF
-218 ASEDGKHEEKVP
+218 ASEDGKSEKQIP
-230 VVFSGMPANDMDITD
+230 LVFGGMSAEDMDIVD
-245 GPTSNKW
+245 GPTANKW

-299 YTLDDEVQREVM
+299 YTHNDEVHH
-311 NEEWGWMHYAIHD
+311 EEMKDEWMQYAIYD
-324 KCKINLTADEL
+324 KCKINLTANPLESDP
-335 VGSKRTAYVLAFP
+335 RTAYVLAFP
-348 PAKYEEIKD
+348 SAKYEEIKN

-370 KTEYERYLLMLAT
+370 KIEYERYLLMLAT
-383 QDVKKEQTDASV
+383 QKVIEQTTAAEFKV
-395 TVTAMDM
+395 TDNTLKEIAIKKDTNPANQDTYGTSIVYT
-402 MTGQTITIPLES
+402 MTQEQQS
-414 IDATKYN
+414 
-421 ANEAYSMPQGT
+421 
-432 YFMYN
+432 YF
-437 IDPQM
+437 IDPLMGGDLGDIWTYQAWQGDKDVTI
-442 GSFDSQAYSITF
+442 GSFF
-454 HLEKPEGLTETLL
+454 EGVGTQISAWFESDLTQQV
-467 EISNDWMNPNGFMI
+467 EIYIKDLQG
-481 YMPEAAPTENLVITM
+481 L
-496 ESASDGTKKVLVI
+496 TKKVLII
-509 TPNE
+509 TPNN

>member
-22 TACDDDDDNV
+22 TACDDNDDNV

-88 KQTVTVKMTG
+88 KQTVTVKMTD

-137 EEGNPISELEVGYND
+137 EEGNPITELEVGYND

-167 NKPSWVDL
+167 NKPSWVKL
-175 EGNVLVGASNKE
+175 EGDALVGGINKE
-187 VTGGLEVHNN
+187 VTGGLEIIQDGNME
-197 DDDANFGKYAITKED
+197 KYPVTADQK
-212 GYTLTF
+212 YTLTF
-218 ASEDGKHEEKVP
+218 ASEDGKSEKQIP
-230 VVFSGMPANDMDITD
+230 LVFGGMSAEDMDIVD
-245 GPTSNKW
+245 GPTANRW

-292 KIVMIDE
+292 KIVMINIQE
-299 YTLDDEVQREVM
+299 YSYPEMDPIRIPEVM
-311 NEEWGWMHYAIHD
+311 ENGWLHYDI
-324 KCKINLTADEL
+324 KENCNVILTADPLDSE
-335 VGSKRTAYVLAFP
+335 SKTAYVLAFP
-348 PAKYEEIKD
+348 TAKYNELLEGGDILMN
-357 DVIGN
+357 I
-362 AFDEAGEL
+362 FDENNEF
-370 KTEYERYLLMLAT
+370 KDEYERYLLMLAT
-383 QDVKKEQTDASV
+383 QKVIEQTTAAEFKV
-395 TVTAMDM
+395 TDNTLKEIAIKKDTNPTNQDTYGTSIVYT
-402 MTGQTITIPLES
+402 MTQEQQS
-414 IDATKYN
+414 
-421 ANEAYSMPQGT
+421 
-432 YFMYN
+432 YF
-437 IDPQM
+437 IDPLMGGDLGDIWTYQAWQGDKDVTI
-442 GSFDSQAYSITF
+442 GSFF
-454 HLEKPEGLTETLL
+454 EGVGTQISAWFESDLTQQV
-467 EISNDWMNPNGFMI
+467 EIYIKDLQG
-481 YMPEAAPTENLVITM
+481 L
-496 ESASDGTKKVLVI
+496 TKKVLII
-509 TPNE
+509 TPNN

>member
-137 EEGNPISELEVGYND
+137 EEGNPITELEVGYND

-230 VVFSGMPANDMDITD
+230 VVFSGMPANDMDITG

-299 YTLDDEVQREVM
+299 YTHNDEVHH
-311 NEEWGWMHYAIHD
+311 EEMKDEWMQYAIYD
-324 KCKINLTADEL
+324 KCKINLTANPLESDP
-335 VGSKRTAYVLAFP
+335 RTAYVLAFP
-348 PAKYEEIKD
+348 SAKYEEIKD

-370 KTEYERYLLMLAT
+370 KIEYERYLLMLAT
-383 QDVKKEQTDASV
+383 QKVIEQTTAAEFKV
-395 TVTAMDM
+395 TDNTLKEIAIKKDTNPANQDTYGTSIVYT
-402 MTGQTITIPLES
+402 MTQEQQS
-414 IDATKYN
+414 
-421 ANEAYSMPQGT
+421 
-432 YFMYN
+432 YF
-437 IDPQM
+437 IDPLMGGDLGDIWTYQAWQGDKDVTI
-442 GSFDSQAYSITF
+442 GSFF
-454 HLEKPEGLTETLL
+454 EGVGTQISAWFESDLTQQV
-467 EISNDWMNPNGFMI
+467 EIYIKDLQG
-481 YMPEAAPTENLVITM
+481 L
-496 ESASDGTKKVLVI
+496 TKKVLII
-509 TPNE
+509 TPNN

>member
-88 KQTVTVKMTG
+88 KQTVTVKMTD

-167 NKPSWVDL
+167 NKPSWVKL
-175 EGNVLVGASNKE
+175 EGDALVGGINKE
-187 VTGGLEVHNN
+187 VTGGLEIIQDGNME
-197 DDDANFGKYAITKED
+197 KYPVTADQK
-212 GYTLTF
+212 YTLTF
-218 ASEDGKHEEKVP
+218 ASEDGKSEKQIP
-230 VVFSGMPANDMDITD
+230 LVFGGMSAEDMDIVD
-245 GPTSNKW
+245 GPTANRW

-271 GGGTSY
+271 GSGTSY

-299 YTLDDEVQREVM
+299 YKLNDSKQHEVM
-311 NEEWGWMHYAIHD
+311 DEYGWMHYAIHD

-335 VGSKRTAYVLAFP
+335 QNDQPRTAYILAVPF
-348 PAKYEEIKD
+348 AKYEEIKD

-370 KTEYERYLLMLAT
+370 KIEYDRFLLMIAT
-383 QDVKKEQTDASV
+383 QEVIEDTSSPEFKVTWWDEETSTNNEIELTKYTDPMFDEFNVAVQTFEAEVGKSYDVDPLLGMFGTDWKCG
-395 TVTAMDM
+395 AMM
-402 MTGQTITIPLES
+402 ENPAIVVEGMEWGQSATITIKSEFSEDFPIMFMDS
-414 IDATKYN
+414 GDAIKK
-421 ANEAYSMPQGT
+421 
-432 YFMYN
+432 
-437 IDPQM
+437 I
-442 GSFDSQAYSITF
+442 
-454 HLEKPEGLTETLL
+454 LVVTL
-467 EISNDWMNPNGFMI
+467 
-481 YMPEAAPTENLVITM
+481 
-496 ESASDGTKKVLVI
+496 KK
-509 TPNE
+509 

>member
-88 KQTVTVKMTG
+88 KQTVTVKVTN

-104 TSVAKLELTMG
+104 ISVAKLELTMG

-137 EEGNPISELEVGYND
+137 EEGNPITELEVGYND

-230 VVFSGMPANDMDITD
+230 VVFSGMPANDMDITG

-299 YTLDDEVQREVM
+299 YTHNDKVHHEEMKDE
-311 NEEWGWMHYAIHD
+311 WMQYAIYD
-324 KCKINLTADEL
+324 KCKINLTADPLE
-335 VGSKRTAYVLAFP
+335 SDPRTAYVLAFP
-348 PAKYEEIKD
+348 SAKYEEIKD

-370 KTEYERYLLMLAT
+370 KIEYERYLLMLAT
-383 QDVKKEQTDASV
+383 QKVIEQTTAAEFKV
-395 TVTAMDM
+395 TDNTLKEIAIKKDTNPANQDTYGTSIVYT
-402 MTGQTITIPLES
+402 MTQEQQS
-414 IDATKYN
+414 
-421 ANEAYSMPQGT
+421 
-432 YFMYN
+432 YF
-437 IDPQM
+437 IDPLMGGDLGDIWTYQAWQGDKDVTI
-442 GSFDSQAYSITF
+442 GSFF
-454 HLEKPEGLTETLL
+454 EGVGTQISAWFESDLTQQV
-467 EISNDWMNPNGFMI
+467 EIYIKDLQG
-481 YMPEAAPTENLVITM
+481 L
-496 ESASDGTKKVLVI
+496 TKKVLII
-509 TPNE
+509 TPNN

>member
-88 KQTVTVKMTG
+88 KQTVTVKMTD

-115 GEKVVIGEVRREAQ
+115 GQKVVIGEVRREAQ

-137 EEGNPISELEVGYND
+137 EEGNPITELEVGYND

-167 NKPSWVDL
+167 NKPNWVKL
-175 EGNVLVGASNKE
+175 EGDALVGGINKE
-187 VTGGLEVHNN
+187 VTGGLEIIQDGNME
-197 DDDANFGKYAITKED
+197 KYPVTADQK
-212 GYTLTF
+212 YTLTF
-218 ASEDGKHEEKVP
+218 ASEDGKSEKQIP
-230 VVFSGMPANDMDITD
+230 LVFKGMSAKDMDIVD
-245 GPTSNKW
+245 GPTANRW

-299 YTLDDEVQREVM
+299 CKLNDSKQHEVM
-311 NEEWGWMHYAIHD
+311 DEYGWMHYAIYD

-335 VGSKRTAYVLAFP
+335 PNDQPRTAYILAVP
-348 PAKYEEIKD
+348 SAKYEEIKD

-370 KTEYERYLLMLAT
+370 KIEYDRFLLMIAT
-383 QDVKKEQTDASV
+383 QEVIEDTSGPEFKVTWWDEETSTNNEIELTKYTDPMFDEFNVAVQTFEAEVGKSYDVDPLLGMFGPDWKCG
-395 TVTAMDM
+395 AMM
-402 MTGQTITIPLES
+402 ENPAIVVEGMEWGQSATITIKSEFSEDFPIMFMDS
-414 IDATKYN
+414 GDAIKK
-421 ANEAYSMPQGT
+421 
-432 YFMYN
+432 
-437 IDPQM
+437 I
-442 GSFDSQAYSITF
+442 
-454 HLEKPEGLTETLL
+454 LVVTL
-467 EISNDWMNPNGFMI
+467 
-481 YMPEAAPTENLVITM
+481 
-496 ESASDGTKKVLVI
+496 KK
-509 TPNE
+509 